1 MGGEAFFSGKNVVS
15 VNCRKLNCNDLS
27 CIRVEESK
35 IRRYIFSALYA
46 RFGDR
51 QFIDARL
58 NPEIRNALDNVIRIN
73 GQIEHRQKQKIFFN
87 DPSITLT
94 IQLLLVAATTF
105 VQTELINASR
115 DPCVVALA
123 DFLNTAGIYAKGAGT
138 DKITVSGGNNFR
150 EAVYEN
156 IPDYIEAS
164 VFIFASMVTKGYV
177 KIKNIIP
184 CHLRAVLHKCEELG
198 AEITVLDNAVIVEM
212 NERPKAARIDFSPFP
227 CLPDYY
233 SPLFLV
239 VSGLARGTGTLCN
252 DGLQDYFSVLKCLKD
267 MGVGIG
273 FSADGGVCVTVIDGM
288 EKYPLSDDMLYS
300 EGAISCI
307 ALILIMLSINGRNF
321 LCNCK
326 DLDSAFSRI
335 VQKLN
340 SIGAFITG
348 RTDQTKDLHDH
359 AAEEAKRK
367 YS

>member
-94 IQLLLVAATTF
+94 IQLLLVAATTP

-138 DKITVSGGNNFR
+138 DKIT
-150 EAVYEN
+150 
-156 IPDYIEAS
+156 
-164 VFIFASMVTKGYV
+164 
-177 KIKNIIP
+177 II
-184 CHLRAVLHKCEELG
+184 
-198 AEITVLDNAVIVEM
+198 
-212 NERPKAARIDFSPFP
+212 S
-227 CLPDYY
+227 
-233 SPLFLV
+233 
-239 VSGLARGTGTLCN
+239 
-252 DGLQDYFSVLKCLKD
+252 
-267 MGVGIG
+267 
-273 FSADGGVCVTVIDGM
+273 
-288 EKYPLSDDMLYS
+288 
-300 EGAISCI
+300 
-307 ALILIMLSINGRNF
+307 RNP
-321 LCNCK
+321 
-326 DLDSAFSRI
+326 
-335 VQKLN
+335 
-340 SIGAFITG
+340 
-348 RTDQTKDLHDH
+348 
-359 AAEEAKRK
+359 E
-367 YS
+367 